1 MDANPQHVSVRTSSG
16 APGHLLHRSVAEA
29 LRHRVVQGRLPQGSK
44 LPPLRRIAREFDVST
59 MTVRQAIRALER
71 EGHIYRIAGVG
82 AFVRSADPAEPS
94 TRRLLAFV
102 AMDLSSA
109 FDMAVARGV
118 EKACQRRGWSL
129 QVLDAGLDVELETK
143 NVLRLPESGA
153 RGAIVMPPW
162 DPQNIDALLRIQSAD
177 FPMVLVDRTMWGMK
191 ADLVESDHEDG
202 GYRATRYFLEHG
214 HRVVLA
220 VTHPPRVSSIT
231 GRIRGYERALREAGI
246 RPDPDWVVLIDD
258 RIHTQ
263 GFSENR
269 RWLGAARAAE
279 PVLRRFGPPVAVLAI
294 DAYTAWGVYEA
305 CRNLGLRVPT
315 DVSVIGF
322 DDSEIAHAIRP
333 PMTIIAQRTDE
344 IGRAAVELLE
354 RRLERRHDAP
364 GIGRAFVHL
373 TIGVDLI
380 ERQSVADVRQVV
392 AGR

>member
-1 MDANPQHVSVRTSSG
+1 MSRNSDVQSVRVAPAG
-16 APGHLLHRSVAEA
+16 PGHLLHRSVAEA
-29 LRHRVVQGRLPQGSK
+29 LRRRVVQGRLPQGSK

-82 AFVRSADPAEPS
+82 AFVRTADPAEAS

-102 AMDLSSA
+102 AMDLGSA
-109 FDMAVARGV
+109 FDMAIARGV

-129 QVLDAGLDVELETK
+129 QVLDARLDVELETQ
-143 NVLRLPESGA
+143 NMLRLPESGA

-162 DPQNIDALLRIQSAD
+162 NPENIDALLRIQSAD

-202 GYRATRYFLEHG
+202 GYRATRHFLERG

-220 VTHPPRVSSIT
+220 VTHPPRASSIT
-231 GRIRGYERALREAGI
+231 GRLRGYERALREAGI
-246 RPDPDWVVLIDD
+246 RPDPDWIVVIDEQA
-258 RIHTQ
+258 HMQ
-263 GFSENR
+263 GFAENR

-279 PVLRRFGPPVAVLAI
+279 PALRRFGRPVAVLAI

-305 CRNLGLRVPT
+305 CRELGLRVPA

-333 PMTIIAQRTDE
+333 SMTIIAQRTDE

-354 RRLERRHDAP
+354 RRLDKRQDAP

-373 TIGVDLI
+373 TIGVDLV
-380 ERQSVADVRQVV
+380 ERQSVADLRE
-392 AGR
+392 APSGG